1 MVEEK
6 SNNSES
12 TSKELENINLYSYLV
27 VLVKYRRFIFFN
39 FIFISFT
46 VGLLSLFLPNWY
58 RAKTTLLPPER
69 GGLGMGLSSSLF
81 GEFSA
86 LSGLSLPI
94 TATPSD
100 VFAAILKSRAVVEP
114 VMKEEDLLK
123 VYGAR
128 KMEDGL
134 KEFFSHLQV
143 NVENEGII
151 SIDFEDRNRDRAAR
165 VANLLVEELDLV
177 NRTTSTSKAKNARIF
192 IEERLSQTQTKL
204 KAAEDSL
211 KSFQERN
218 KAIVLDE
225 QMKATVQAAAEL
237 KAEMTSAEIQMNV
250 LGKNMLP
257 DHPQIQQLRTRIN
270 EIRKQLGLLE
280 SGSADAKDNK
290 VLGVPFSQAP
300 SLSLELARLT
310 REVKIQEKLFELLT
324 QQYEQYKIEE
334 TKDTPTVQVLDK
346 ASPPESKYKPK
357 RAVMVLIAGIVS
369 LFLSVIFSFSLEYIE
384 RTKRKQPE
392 DYEKI
397 EEMISVVRKDL
408 ASLKN
413 VISFKKNRSREEKQ
427 EGRNGT

>member
-270 EIRKQLGLLE
+270 EIRRQLGLLE

>member
-12 TSKELENINLYSYLV
+12 ASTEQERINLYNYLS

-39 FIFISFT
+39 FILICFVVALF
-46 VGLLSLFLPNWY
+46 SLFLPNWY
-58 RAKTTLLPPER
+58 RSKTTLLPPER
-69 GGLGMGLSSSLF
+69 GGLGVGLSSSLL
-81 GEFSA
+81 GEFSS
-86 LSGLSLPI
+86 LSGLSLPM

-114 VMKEEDLLK
+114 VIKEENLLK

-143 NVENEGII
+143 KVENEGII
-151 SIDFEDRNRDRAAR
+151 SIEFEDRNRDRAAR

-177 NRTTSTSKAKNARIF
+177 NRMTSTSKAKNARIF
-192 IEERLSQTQTKL
+192 IEERLSQTQIKL

-211 KSFQERN
+211 KGFQERN

-250 LGKNMLP
+250 LGKNMSP
-257 DHPQIQQLRTRIN
+257 DHPQIQQLRSRIN

-280 SGSADAKDNK
+280 SGSANAKENK

-300 SLSLELARLT
+300 SLSLELVRLT

-346 ASPPESKYKPK
+346 ASPPETKYKPK

-392 DYEKI
+392 DYRKV
-397 EEMISVVRKDL
+397 EEMVSLVRKDL
-408 ASLKN
+408 AGLKN
-413 VISFKKNRSREEKQ
+413 MISFKKNK
-427 EGRNGT
+427 G

>member
-6 SNNSES
+6 SNNPES
-12 TSKELENINLYSYLV
+12 TSKELENINLYSYLA
-27 VLVKYRRFIFFN
+27 VLVKYSRFIFFN
-39 FIFISFT
+39 FIFICFT

-69 GGLGMGLSSSLF
+69 GGLGIGLSSSLL
-81 GEFSA
+81 GEFST
-86 LSGLSLPI
+86 LSGLSLPM

-114 VMKEEDLLK
+114 VVQQENLLK
-123 VYGAR
+123 VYGVSR
-128 KMEDGL
+128 MEDGL
-134 KEFFSHLQV
+134 MEFFSHLQV
-143 NVENEGII
+143 KVENEGII

-192 IEERLSQTQTKL
+192 IEERLSQTQIKL

-211 KSFQERN
+211 KGFQERN

-250 LGKNMLP
+250 LGKNMSP
-257 DHPQIQQLRTRIN
+257 DHPQIQQLKSRIN
-270 EIRKQLGLLE
+270 EIRRQLGLLE
-280 SGSADAKDNK
+280 SGYANAKENK

-346 ASPPESKYKPK
+346 ASPPETKYKPK
-357 RAVMVLIAGIVS
+357 RAFMVLIAGIAS

-392 DYEKI
+392 DYRKV

-408 ASLKN
+408 AGLKN
-413 VISFKKNRSREEKQ
+413 MISFKKNK
-427 EGRNGT
+427 G